1 VSKPASKPKQSA
13 PVAGKKESPTIT
25 PATGFQ
31 VRYPAFILAAVVLLL
46 YFPSFSLGF
55 TELDD
60 TIFVKEFARFNED
73 LHNLFVSFTRG
84 LFDAG
89 KDPYYRPLF
98 SDAMILNYHMS
109 GIEPGG
115 YHAVNILLHLT
126 SVLLLFRLLP
136 ALGVRPLHSFLLALL
151 FAVHPVL
158 VQAVS
163 WIPGRN
169 DTMLAIFVFSFLLHS
184 AKYTDAGKLANLLLS
199 GLFLAL
205 AFFTKETAVFAA
217 PAAFC
222 LLVLYKDVQW
232 KSKNMVSQYAVWAL
246 CFLLWFVARSAAT
259 IQSSGIGSGA
269 AFTDM
274 LHRLPVI
281 LQYLGKIVLPVNQSV
296 FPIQEDTVIYFGL
309 AALALLA
316 GAALAGKP
324 DWSANGKKIVA
335 GVLVFLLFLAPAL
348 LVPARLNQQVFEH
361 RLYLPVVGI
370 LLLLPQTIAFRSAI
384 SDKTLTLVVAG
395 VCVVFA
401 ILNVRHQSNFSDP
414 RTFWSQAVETSP
426 HSAYANMML
435 AARLDKSEARESE
448 ALFRKAYALNPDEK
462 YLNFYMGELLQKKD
476 SVLASEPYLLK
487 EKQISNYTL
496 CDFYLAR
503 VAMEKKDI
511 AGAISYLQTFLKRD
525 PYNSM
530 ANNNLLLLYIEM
542 HQPEQARAHIAE
554 MRRMGMEVPPG
565 VVQQL
570 GR

>member
-1 VSKPASKPKQSA
+1 MSKPKSKPNQSTPA
-13 PVAGKKESPTIT
+13 SGKIESTIAA

-31 VRYPAFILAAVVLLL
+31 VRYPAFILAAVVLLI

-73 LHNLFVSFTRG
+73 LHNVIVAFTRG
-84 LFDAG
+84 LFDAAR
-89 KDPYYRPLF
+89 DPYYRPLF

-169 DTMLAIFVFSFLLHS
+169 DTMLAIFVFSFLLQS
-184 AKYTDAGKLANLLLS
+184 AKYTNTGKVPHLIFS

-222 LLVLYKDVQW
+222 LLVLYKDVLW
-232 KSKNMVSQYAVWAL
+232 KGKNMLPQYVVWVL
-246 CFLLWFVARSAAT
+246 CFLLWFAARSAAT

-281 LQYLGKIVLPVNQSV
+281 LQYLGKIMLPINQSV
-296 FPIQEDTVIYFGL
+296 FPIQEDTVIYYGL
-309 AALALLA
+309 AALALLTA
-316 GAALAGKP
+316 VALAGKP
-324 DWSANGKKIVA
+324 SWSDNGKRIIA
-335 GVLVFLLFLAPAL
+335 GFLVFLLFLAPAL

-361 RLYLPVVGI
+361 RLYLPIVGI
-370 LLLLPQTIAFRSAI
+370 LLILPQTIAFRSAI
-384 SDKTLTLVVAG
+384 TDKTLTLVVAG

-401 ILNVRHQSNFSDP
+401 ILNMRHQSNFSDP
-414 RTFWSQAVETSP
+414 RTFWTQAVETSP

-435 AARLDKSEARESE
+435 AARLDKSEGRESE

-476 SVLASEPYLLK
+476 SVLVSEPYLLK

-511 AGAISYLQTFLKRD
+511 PGAIRYLQTFLKRD

-530 ANNNLLLLYIEM
+530 ANNNLLLLYMEM
-542 HQPEQARAHIAE
+542 HQPEKARAHISE
-554 MRRMGMEVPPG
+554 MRRMGMDVPAG
-565 VVQQL
+565 VAQQL
-570 GR
+570 GL